1 MGYILGKA
9 EGFGPEFHG
18 HVTALTV
25 APVYRRLGVGNLCM
39 RHLESI
45 SSLQRANF
53 VDLFVRPSNK
63 AAVEMYQ
70 RLGYSLYQRIP
81 EYYSADSSGVPED
94 GLDMRKSL

>member
-9 EGFGPEFHG
+9 EGFGAEFHG

-25 APVYRRLGVGNLCM
+25 APVYRRLGVGNLYM

-53 VDLFVRPSNK
+53 VDLFVRPSSPLNLGVGLEEAFVEVGEFFDV
-63 AAVEMYQ
+63 AA
-70 RLGYSLYQRIP
+70 G
-81 EYYSADSSGVPED
+81 GVLFV
-94 GLDMRKSL
+94 GLEV